1 MYWDIVIPF
10 IASFEQSDI
19 CLKSDEM
26 PFLSDASF
34 SVFHPP
40 RHLPQHVATFEIP
53 PLILVAIS
61 RRLCFLYIHVFH
73 L

>member
-1 MYWDIVIPF
+1 MNWDIVIPF
-10 IASFEQSDI
+10 ISSFEQSDI
-19 CLKSDEM
+19 WRKSDEM

-40 RHLPQHVATFEIP
+40 RHLPQHVATFAIP

-61 RRLCFLYIHVFH
+61 GRFFCLYVHVFH